1 MVGTH
6 DVLAGMKLA
15 LASSFA
21 VVALAIVLALADLS
35 GARGPATPGEV
46 NPIWAEAKWP
56 FPMDQWGT
64 GRSFV
69 CTPSDCG
76 SRVEVH
82 VRPKIG
88 FCNCATGVADDAE
101 LERVG
106 DLDLVSAQT
115 QARGD
120 GRTIKVG
127 WMSGRSRA
135 YRTSNEGVGEN
146 LLSVGFNDECDAVVA
161 LVKLGEGDPAKFEP
175 AVIAFL
181 NSTPMVLWAKKELG
195 LEFIKREW

>member
-1 MVGTH
+1 MGGTH
-6 DVLAGMKLA
+6 DVLADMKIA
-15 LASSFA
+15 LACSLA
-21 VVALAIVLALADLS
+21 VAALVIVVALADLS
-35 GARGPATPGEV
+35 GARGPAASGEV
-46 NPIWAEAKWP
+46 NPVWAESKWP
-56 FPMDQWGT
+56 FAMDQWGT
-64 GRSFV
+64 GRTFV
-69 CTPSDCG
+69 CVASDCG
-76 SRVEVH
+76 SRVEVN

-106 DLDLVSAQT
+106 DLDLVSAQR

-135 YRTSNEGVGEN
+135 YRTPTEGAGEN
-146 LLSVGFNDECDAVVA
+146 LLSVGFNDECDVVVA
-161 LVKLGEGDPAKFEP
+161 LVKFGEGDPAKIEP

-181 NSTPMVLWAKKELG
+181 NSTPMVLWAKMELG